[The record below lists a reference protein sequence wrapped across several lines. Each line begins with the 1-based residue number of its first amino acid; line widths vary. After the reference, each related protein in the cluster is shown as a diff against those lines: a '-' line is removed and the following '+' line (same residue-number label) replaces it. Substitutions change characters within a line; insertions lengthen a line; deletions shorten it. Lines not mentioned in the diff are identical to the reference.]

1 MRKRCHTRTR
11 RTATPPMLINR
22 GLINTELETVER
34 MSVEAFSGGWATTD
48 HFDTLADM
56 RDCLLLAAAH
66 KRDAET
72 IGMCRAVGI
81 ALMNIRD
88 RYTRTQRMGVAAD
101 ELQVLR
107 EFCTTYRDYWLRQS
121 VSAYEAACDALG
133 ADPPGRG
140 YFSNLIGVTFAAR
153 SFAAGDM

>member
-1 MRKRCHTRTR
+1 MSRSQHSRKAR
-11 RTATPPMLINR
+11 RHGARVPRPATPPMLINR

-88 RYTRTQRMGVAAD
+88 RYAETKRMGVSAD

-121 VSAYEAACDALG
+121 VGAYEAACDALG
-133 ADPPGRG
+133 R
-140 YFSNLIGVTFAAR
+140 AR
-153 SFAAGDM
+153 SMKMQEIEVPA